1 MSDPPSSGEP
11 RPEGRPSTPQFQ
23 VRIPLEWQDADDVP
37 IVYANQVL
45 VSHMGPEFFVTLGVV
60 LPPASPDAL
69 PDQLSIQPQV
79 RVAVSREAMPAII
92 KALNDSLRR
101 YQQALAQKR
110 ESSNADAGEDGRGA
124 EDGEGAGQRS
134 PSG

>member
-60 LPPASPDAL
+60 LPPPSPDAL

-101 YQQALAQKR
+101 YQQARAQKR
-110 ESSNADAGEDGRGA
+110 GSAGTDEDGRGA
-124 EDGEGAGQRS
+124 EDGEGAGPR
-134 PSG
+134 PPAG